1 MIAAERLPGIRLSLR
16 LSRFELGFLGIL
28 MALVVS
34 ASFGVAAQLD
44 ALAPPAVCFEPYELM
59 PPAECDETSS
69 AFYELQNRFGGLL
82 LALLVAVPLLAGAI
96 LGVTIVA
103 REVERGT
110 ARLAWSMAPS
120 RVHWYAVRLLPT
132 LVVFGAVAF
141 AAGVAADRLEGAV
154 RPEMDMTTSFDA
166 FGTRGVIVAG
176 RAVFVFAIA
185 VVVGSV
191 MGRVLPALI
200 VTAVIASV
208 GIAGGTAVHQSWL
221 RSEAVV
227 LEDFDWQDG
236 DLYMD
241 QRFRLPDGSIVGWDY
256 FDGGEP
262 PYDDDGMPIYPEVV
276 LGIPG
281 ERYWAVQWREMGA
294 LLGASFAALA
304 AAAVI
309 TNRRRPG

>member
-16 LSRFELGFLGIL
+16 LSRFELGFLGIVV
-28 MALVVS
+28 ALVVS

-44 ALAPPAVCFEPYELM
+44 ALAPPAVCFEPYEFA
-59 PPAECDETSS
+59 PPEGCEAASS
-69 AFYELQNRFGGLL
+69 GFYELQNRFGGPLL
-82 LALLVAVPLLAGAI
+82 GLLVAVPLLAGAI

-110 ARLAWSMAPS
+110 ARLAWSVTTS
-120 RVHWYAVRLLPT
+120 RVRWYAVRLLPT
-132 LVVFGAVAF
+132 LLVFGAIAF

-154 RPEMDMTTSFDA
+154 RPGMDMTTSFDG
-166 FGTRGVIVAG
+166 FGNRGVIVAG

-185 VVVGSV
+185 VVVGAV
-191 MGRVLPALI
+191 MGRVLPALL
-200 VTAVIASV
+200 VTVVIAAV
-208 GIAGGTAVHQSWL
+208 GIAGGTAVHQQWL
-221 RSEAVV
+221 RGEAVV
-227 LEDFDWQDG
+227 LEDFDWQAG
-236 DLYMD
+236 DLYVD
-241 QRFRLPDGSIVGWDY
+241 QRFRLPDGSLVRWDH
-256 FDGGEP
+256 FEGGEP
-262 PYDDDGMPIYPEVV
+262 PYDVDGMPIYPEVV

-294 LLGASFAALA
+294 LLGASFVALA